1 MEVSKME
8 TKITKT
14 INSSVKQNTPEKKF
28 RAGAVSATIWKNE
41 TVKDGKVVEY
51 RTISFIRNYQ
61 DAKGEWNT
69 TNSLRLNDLPKARLV
84 LDKAY
89 EYLMLKETSN
99 E

>member
-1 MEVSKME
+1 ME
-8 TKITKT
+8 TKTNINKKT
-14 INSSVKQNTPEKKF
+14 DSSEKNTPEKKF

-41 TVKDGKVVEY
+41 TVKDGKVMDY
-51 RTISFIRNYQ
+51 RTISFTRNYQ

-69 TNSLRLNDLPKARLV
+69 TNSLRLNDLPRARLV

-89 EYLMLKETSN
+89 EYLVLKDNSE